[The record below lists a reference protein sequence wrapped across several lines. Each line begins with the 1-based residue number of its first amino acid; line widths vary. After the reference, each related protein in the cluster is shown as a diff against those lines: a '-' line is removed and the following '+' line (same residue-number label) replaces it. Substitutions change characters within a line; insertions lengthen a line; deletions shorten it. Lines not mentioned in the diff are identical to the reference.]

1 MSHQKKKKKR
11 QKINHQ
17 MASDKIEM
25 VGEREREREDPKLH
39 QATRQNLF
47 VE

>member
-25 VGEREREREDPKLH
+25 VGERERERERIPNCTKGKEKSG
-39 QATRQNLF
+39 TK
-47 VE
+47 